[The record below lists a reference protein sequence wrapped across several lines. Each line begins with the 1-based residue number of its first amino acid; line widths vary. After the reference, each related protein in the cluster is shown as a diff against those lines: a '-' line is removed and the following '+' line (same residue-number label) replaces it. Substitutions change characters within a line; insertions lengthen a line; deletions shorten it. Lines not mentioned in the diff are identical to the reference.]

1 MVIVETR
8 EVTNGEDDDAQGLVC
23 YIHNSCMWNDDERDR
38 KRRRESL
45 GVGVGRKN

>member
-23 YIHNSCMWNDDERDR
+23 YIHNSCMRSTRNDERDR
-38 KRRRESL
+38 QVNGKET
-45 GVGVGRKN
+45 